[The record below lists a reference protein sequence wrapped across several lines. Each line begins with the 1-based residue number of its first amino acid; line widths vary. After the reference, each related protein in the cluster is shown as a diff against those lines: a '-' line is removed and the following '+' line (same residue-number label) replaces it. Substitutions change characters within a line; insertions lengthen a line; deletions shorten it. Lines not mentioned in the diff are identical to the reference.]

1 MTTLAPVAA
10 PVAAYTAH
18 DEQNRRTPV
27 EYGAAV
33 THRDFVREK
42 MRVDP
47 VSVAYKK
54 GAHTQ
59 PRRSDEPPD
68 KADHR
73 GQHVDIEV

>member
-10 PVAAYTAH
+10 PSAAYTAN
-18 DEQNRRTPV
+18 DEQNRRAPV
-27 EYGAAV
+27 AYGAAV

-47 VSVAYKK
+47 VSLAAKK

-59 PRRSDEPPD
+59 LRQSDPPPD
-68 KADHR
+68 KPEHR
-73 GQHVDIEV
+73 GQYVDIEV